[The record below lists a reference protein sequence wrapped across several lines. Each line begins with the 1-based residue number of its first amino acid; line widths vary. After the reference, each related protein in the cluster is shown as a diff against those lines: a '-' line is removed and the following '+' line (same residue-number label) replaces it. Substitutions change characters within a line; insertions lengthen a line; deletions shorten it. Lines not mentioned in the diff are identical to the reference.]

1 MITNSIKE
9 VIHMFWETYM
19 KEDILVDLGI
29 SIGIFLL
36 FLIFRKL
43 FTKYVFTLLLRLS
56 RKAPNDFFS
65 HIFVS
70 FQKPIQW
77 LFIIIGIYVSI
88 GYFPYLN
95 QHNSLFLDIIRASV
109 IIMITW
115 GLYNMAAASSALF
128 TSLKVKYDLEID
140 DILIPFISKALR
152 VIIVAISVSVVA
164 QEFDYDVN
172 GFVAGLGLGGV
183 AIAFAAKD
191 VLGNLF
197 GGFVIIT
204 EKPFTIGDWI
214 MTPSVE
220 GTVEDI
226 SFRSTRVRTFAQALV
241 TVPNATLANESITNW
256 SKMGK
261 RQISFRLRV
270 THDTTKDQMANVVGQ
285 IEYLLKNHPD
295 IHPETILVTFDDY
308 KENGLDIFLYFFTK
322 TTNWGEFLKIKE
334 EINFEIMDILE
345 NERVYVAMP
354 SRKLYLDPEG
364 ENQLKKDSR
373 VRQES

>member
-1 MITNSIKE
+1 
-9 VIHMFWETYM
+9 MFWETYM

-77 LFIIIGIYVSI
+77 LFIIIGIYVSV

-95 QHNSLFLDIIRASV
+95 QHNSLFLDVIRASV

-152 VIIVAISVSVVA
+152 VVIVAISISVVA

-354 SRKLYLDPEG
+354 SRKLYIDPDG

>member
-1 MITNSIKE
+1 
-9 VIHMFWETYM
+9 MFWESYFTND
-19 KEDILVDLGI
+19 KLLDLGI

-43 FTKYVFTLLLRLS
+43 FAKYVFTLLLKIS

-65 HIFVS
+65 HLFVS
-70 FQKPIQW
+70 FQKPIQGF
-77 LFIIIGIYVSI
+77 FIIIGIYVSV

-95 QHNSLFLDIIRASV
+95 QKNPLFLDIISSSY
-109 IIMITW
+109 IILLAW

-128 TSLKVKYDLEID
+128 TSLKVRYNLEID
-140 DILIPFISKALR
+140 NILIPFISKALR
-152 VIIVAISVSVVA
+152 VIIVAISFSIVA
-164 QEFDYDVN
+164 QEFGYDVN

-226 SFRSTRVRTFAQALV
+226 SFRSTRIRTFAQALV

-270 THDTTKDQMANVVGQ
+270 THDTTKDQMANVIGQ

-295 IHPETILVTFDDY
+295 IHPDTIFVTFDDY

-322 TTNWGEFLKIKE
+322 TTIWGEFLKIKE

-354 SRKLYLDPEG
+354 SRKLYLEPEG

-373 VRQES
+373 VRQESNV

>member
-1 MITNSIKE
+1 M
-9 VIHMFWETYM
+9 
-19 KEDILVDLGI
+19 
-29 SIGIFLL
+29 
-36 FLIFRKL
+36 
-43 FTKYVFTLLLRLS
+43 
-56 RKAPNDFFS
+56 
-65 HIFVS
+65 
-70 FQKPIQW
+70 
-77 LFIIIGIYVSI
+77 
-88 GYFPYLN
+88 
-95 QHNSLFLDIIRASV
+95 AS
-109 IIMITW
+109 
-115 GLYNMAAASSALF
+115 ASSALF

-152 VIIVAISVSVVA
+152 VVIVAISISVVA

-204 EKPFTIGDWI
+204 EKPCTIGDWI

-226 SFRSTRVRTFAQALV
+226 SFRSTKVRTFAQALV

-345 NERVYVAMP
+345 NESVYVAMP
-354 SRKLYLDPEG
+354 SRKLYLDPDG
-364 ENQLKKDSR
+364 ENQMKKDSR